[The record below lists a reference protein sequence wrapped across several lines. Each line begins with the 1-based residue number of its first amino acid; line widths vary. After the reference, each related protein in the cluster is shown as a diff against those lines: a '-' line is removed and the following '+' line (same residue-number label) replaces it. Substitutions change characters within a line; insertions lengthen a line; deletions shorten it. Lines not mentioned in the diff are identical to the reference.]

1 MPASFFSLRGKNKI
15 NSLLRH
21 QGGWQE
27 LFTGRIVM
35 KKRIVTGITDFI
47 FVSDEMQRSD
57 VLFLP
62 GGSDPAIP
70 EKAAELYTNGFAPVL
85 VPSGGVSVKTGM
97 FAGVRRKTDIYG
109 DNYKTECAFYAD
121 VLLKNGVSKSAII
134 EEDKSGY
141 TKENALFTRN
151 LLNERGFIIKTAIVI
166 CKSFHARRCLM
177 CYQFAF
183 PNAEI
188 LICPVDV
195 YEISRDNWYTHEYG
209 VDRVMGELSRCGNQ
223 FVSEMKTFGFLK
235 TDSGM

>member
-1 MPASFFSLRGKNKI
+1 MGGKCHLWEGFVVKKEI
-15 NSLLRH
+15 IADI
-21 QGGWQE
+21 
-27 LFTGRIVM
+27 TG
-35 KKRIVTGITDFI
+35 FI

-70 EKAAELYTNGFAPVL
+70 EKAAELYTKGFAPIL

-97 FAGVRRKTDIYG
+97 FAGVKRKANIYSG
-109 DNYKTECAFYAD
+109 NYKTDCEFYAD
-121 VLLKNGVSKSAII
+121 VLLKNGVNKSAIV

-141 TKENALFTRN
+141 TKENARFTRSV
-151 LLNERGFIIKTAIVI
+151 LDERGFIIKTAIVV

-183 PNAEI
+183 PNVEI
-188 LICPVDV
+188 RICPVDV
-195 YEISRDNWYTHEYG
+195 YEVTRDNWYMHEHG

-223 FVSEMKTFGFLK
+223 FLSEMKTFSK
-235 TDSGM
+235 